1 MEDNKEKI
9 DKKILVTG
17 ASSGIGR
24 SVAFYFL
31 NKGYQVALVGQD
43 TASMKEMCTKNHFK
57 NAVIFA
63 LDLVKDIQVFDLK
76 SSVVEVFQTIDVIV
90 NCAGVNIDGDV
101 EKTFP
106 QELDYSMDINVRANF
121 IIIKN
126 LSKFLKKGA
135 SIINISC
142 LYGHRPMCGMISG
155 CMSKAG
161 LEALTRYAAAE
172 LAAQGVRVNAIAA
185 CPVETN
191 IMRLLRVSENEI
203 NLYREK
209 MAKYIPM
216 GRIAKPDDIVKV
228 VDFLAS
234 PRSKRITGQVIRV
247 DGGRGLTSSG
257 YVHYKGCRNMNS
269 RFEPDGVT
277 MNSWFDDI
285 KKKFVAEKPE
295 DIPTDPEKLSKFI
308 DEKLAISNFSTR
320 DSDAHI
326 SINANYKIVDNNDDN
341 LKDKFLDK
349 EQQRQFDENVNIK
362 SSQANRFSKDS
373 YGY

>member
-1 MEDNKEKI
+1 MNPEPEENEFLNKTV
-9 DKKILVTG
+9 LVTG

-31 NKGYQVALVGQD
+31 NKGASVALVGQD
-43 TASMKEMCTKNHFK
+43 VQSMREMCTKNKFK
-57 NAVIFA
+57 NAVIFC

-76 SSVVEVFQTIDVIV
+76 SSLVEQLKTLDIVV
-90 NCAGVNIDGDV
+90 NCAGVNIDGDI
-101 EKTFP
+101 EKTYP
-106 QELDYSMDINVRANF
+106 QELDYSVDVNVRANF

-126 LSKFLKKGA
+126 ISKFLNKDA

-172 LAAQGVRVNAIAA
+172 LAPQGVRVNAIAS

-191 IMRLLRVSENEI
+191 IMRLLRVSENEV

-228 VDFLAS
+228 VAFLAS
-234 PRSKRITGQVIRV
+234 KRSKRITGQVIRV

-257 YVHYKGCRNMNS
+257 YVHYKGARNMNS

-277 MNSWFDDI
+277 MNTWFDGI
-285 KKKFVAEKPE
+285 KKKFTNETAETIPE
-295 DIPTDPEKLSKFI
+295 DPAALSKFI
-308 DEKLAISNFSTR
+308 DEKINESNFSTR
-320 DSDAHI
+320 DSDAHTSKFFI
-326 SINANYKIVDNNDDN
+326 FFINFY
-341 LKDKFLDK
+341 
-349 EQQRQFDENVNIK
+349 
-362 SSQANRFSKDS
+362 
-373 YGY
+373 